1 MLVNTMNLYTSI
13 LDFLCVPINSDVS
26 RFETVNKL
34 WFLLHVSVSLIAH
47 VLLPIGTR
55 KRIPFVIIQNQRC
68 SKYQNGHIFYRHV
81 LLESHRVFG
90 LWSQHK
96 RKEGKVSQFPL
107 FTEIIFELCI
117 FKNQTFSKIVHL
129 KIILKAYLL
138 HYHQYIS
145 GVSHESFFRDFT
157 LNLTWKLYMY
167 SKYVT

>member
-13 LDFLCVPINSDVS
+13 LGFLCVPINSDVS

-34 WFLLHVSVSLIAH
+34 WFLFHVSVSLIAN

-96 RKEGKVSQFPL
+96 RKEGKVSISRYLQKSFSSYA
-107 FTEIIFELCI
+107 
-117 FKNQTFSKIVHL
+117 FSKTKYL
-129 KIILKAYLL
+129 AKSYILKSSSKHTCYTTIS
-138 HYHQYIS
+138 IS
-145 GVSHESFFRDFT
+145 GGFPTKAFSGI
-157 LNLTWKLYMY
+157 LP
-167 SKYVT
+167 